1 MKPFRIL
8 LLLASLSV
16 SRFAS
21 GQVTTYHYNNSR
33 TGVTTGETVLTT
45 SNVNTASFGKLFSMY
60 VDAEIYAQPLYVPT
74 VTIPQQGVHN
84 VLYVATENNSVYAFD
99 ANYGKPLWQVNLGPP
114 MLYTTCC
121 TAGGT
126 TRDMFPQIGIT
137 STPVIDPVAG
147 ILYVVAESYENG
159 VTFFRLHALNV
170 GTGQDVL
177 TPAVIQGS
185 VPGSS
190 SDSSN
195 GTLTFSP
202 ISQWQR
208 PALLLVNGNIY
219 VGFGSHQ
226 DTEPYHG
233 WLFAYSATTL
243 QQTGILCF
251 APGGQGNGL
260 WQGGVGLSADTTGN
274 IYIETGNGPF
284 DINTGGT
291 DYGDSILKI
300 GTSSSGL
307 TVLDY
312 FSPSTQLSD
321 NLNDW
326 DLGSSGPLLIPGTS
340 LGVAGGKDGMLYVFS
355 TGNLGGYH
363 SVDQIYQEW
372 QATFDCCSPPG
383 GFWGG
388 NYIFYNSTLY
398 AFGERDWLKTF
409 AFNGSQF
416 TTTTSSQSPFQVP
429 AEGISN
435 DPAMSI
441 SASGFLAGTGI
452 VWTAFSSDG
461 IADGSIQPGVFY
473 AFDASNVSSVL
484 WSSNQ
489 NSSRDYSGSW
499 AKWCPPIVVN
509 GKVYLASFDNLL
521 NVYGLLNAGW
531 QITATAG
538 TPQSATVNTA
548 FATALQASVKDANGN
563 PVSGVTVTFTAPA
576 TGASAAFGGAGT
588 ATAVTNGSGIATAP
602 VLTANGTAGSYA
614 VTASAAGVSGTAS
627 YSLTNVAGTGGGGGW
642 AINNSS
648 QSSAA
653 GNPGGTTY
661 SASPF
666 ANPLHNPS
674 IILVGVLNI
683 PNNPITVSDTAGNTY
698 SDAGSG
704 LTGGYSNRFYIQV
717 FCAYNTS
724 SISSNVVKMTSTSFN
739 YPRLLAVEITGA
751 PSSSTS
757 CANAID
763 AVKANANATSSVGS
777 NNVTTT
783 AVTTTAN
790 GDFIF
795 GWFGIQNGAPS
806 AGTSPNIFAALPSPA
821 NELGEY
827 FVQTSGGSIA
837 ATATDNASSDPYA
850 ALFVALRGLAGNAT
864 SITATAGTPQS
875 ATVNTAFA
883 TALQASVK
891 DANGNPVSGV
901 TVTFTAPA
909 TGASAAFGGA
919 GTATAV
925 TNGSGIATAPVLTA
939 NGTAGS
945 YAVTASAAGVSGTAS
960 YSLTNVAGTG
970 GGGGWAINNSSQ
982 SSAAGN
988 PGGTTYSAS
997 PFANPLHNPSI
1008 ILVGV
1013 LNIPNNPITVS
1024 DTAGNTYSDAGSGLT
1039 GGYSNR
1045 FYIQVFCAYNT
1056 SSISSNVVKMTSTS
1070 FNYPRLLAV
1079 EITGAPS
1086 SSTSCANAIDAVK
1099 ANANATSSVGSN
1111 NVTTTAVTT
1120 TANGDFIFG
1129 WFGIQNGAPSAGT
1142 SPNIFAALPSPANEL
1157 GEYFVQ
1163 TSGGS
1168 IAATA
1173 TDNASSDPYAALF
1186 VALRGL
1192 AGNATSITATA
1203 GTPQSA
1209 TVNTAFATALQA
1221 SVKDANGNPVSGVT
1235 VTFTAP
1241 ATGASAAFGGAG
1253 TATAVTNGSGIATA
1267 PVLTANGT
1275 AGSYAVTAS
1284 AAGAGTAASFN
1295 LTNLAGSATSITATA
1310 GTPQSA
1316 TVNTAFA
1323 TALQASVEDANGNP
1337 VSGVTVT
1344 FTAPATGAS
1353 AAFGGAGTATAV
1365 TNGSGIAT
1373 APVLTANGT
1382 AGSYAVTA
1390 SAAGVSGTAS
1400 YSLTNVAGTGGGG
1413 GWAINNSSQSSAA
1426 GNPGGTTYS
1435 ASPFA
1440 NPLHNP
1446 SIILVGVLNIPNNP
1460 ITVSDTA
1467 GNTYSDAGSGLTGG
1481 YSNRFYIQ
1489 VFCAYNTSSISSNVV
1504 KMTSTSFNYPRLLA
1518 VEITGA
1524 PSSSTSCANAIDA
1537 VKANANATSSVGSNN
1552 VTTTAVTTTA
1562 NGDFI
1567 FGWFGIQNGAP
1578 SAGTSPNI
1586 FAALPSPANEL
1597 GEYFVQTSG
1606 GSIAAT
1612 ATDNAS
1618 SDPYAAL
1625 FVALRG
1631 GN

>member
-1 MKPFRIL
+1 MF
-8 LLLASLSV
+8 
-16 SRFAS
+16 
-21 GQVTTYHYNNSR
+21 
-33 TGVTTGETVLTT
+33 
-45 SNVNTASFGKLFSMY
+45 

-84 VLYVATENNSVYAFD
+84 VLYLATENNSVYAFD
-99 ANYGKPLWQVNLGPP
+99 ANYGKLLWQVNLGPP

-121 TAGGT
+121 TGGGT
-126 TRDMFPQIGIT
+126 TRDLFPQIGIT
-137 STPVIDPVAG
+137 GTPVIDPVAG

-159 VTFFRLHALNV
+159 VTFFRLHALNIA
-170 GTGQDVL
+170 TGQDML

-260 WQGGVGLSADTTGN
+260 WQGGVGLSADSTGN
-274 IYIETGNGPF
+274 IYLETGNGPF

-291 DYGDSILKI
+291 DYGDSVVKI
-300 GTSSSGL
+300 GTSGNGL

-312 FSPSTQLSD
+312 FSPSTQQAD

-340 LGVAGGKDGMLYVFS
+340 LGVAGGKDGMLYIFN
-355 TGNLGGYH
+355 TGNLGGYN
-363 SVDQIYQEW
+363 SGGDQIYQEW
-372 QATFDCCSPPG
+372 QATFDCCSLPG

-409 AFNGSQF
+409 TFNGSQF
-416 TTTTSSQSPFQVP
+416 ATTTSSQSPFQVP
-429 AEGISN
+429 AQGISN

-441 SASGFLAGTGI
+441 SANGVLAGTGI

-461 IADGSIQPGVFY
+461 IANGSLQPGVFY

-531 QITATAG
+531 QIAVTAG
-538 TPQSATVNTA
+538 TPQSATVSTA

-576 TGASAAFGGAGT
+576 TGASATFGGAAT

-614 VTASAAGVSGTAS
+614 VTASAAGVSATAS

-648 QSSAA
+648 QRSTT

-704 LTGGYSNRFYIQV
+704 VIGGDSNHFYIQV

-724 SISSNVVKMTSTSFN
+724 SISSNVVKMTSASFN
-739 YPRLLAVEITGA
+739 FPRLLAVEITGA

-763 AVKANANATSSVGS
+763 AVKANANATSTVGS

-783 AVTTTAN
+783 AATTAVN

-795 GWFGIQNGAPS
+795 GWFGIQNGVPS
-806 AGTSPNIFAALPSPA
+806 AGTSPNIFTALPSPS
-821 NELGEY
+821 NEWGEY

-837 ATATDNASSDPYA
+837 ATATDNTSSDTYA
-850 ALFVALRGLAGNAT
+850 ALFVALKGVAGNAT

-875 ATVNTAFA
+875 ATVSTAFA

-919 GTATAV
+919 ATATAV

-945 YAVTASAAGVSGTAS
+945 YAVTASATGVGTAAS
-960 YSLTNVAGTG
+960 FNLTN
-970 GGGGWAINNSSQ
+970 
-982 SSAAGN
+982 
-988 PGGTTYSAS
+988 
-997 PFANPLHNPSI
+997 
-1008 ILVGV
+1008 
-1013 LNIPNNPITVS
+1013 
-1024 DTAGNTYSDAGSGLT
+1024 
-1039 GGYSNR
+1039 
-1045 FYIQVFCAYNT
+1045 
-1056 SSISSNVVKMTSTS
+1056 
-1070 FNYPRLLAV
+1070 
-1079 EITGAPS
+1079 
-1086 SSTSCANAIDAVK
+1086 
-1099 ANANATSSVGSN
+1099 
-1111 NVTTTAVTT
+1111 
-1120 TANGDFIFG
+1120 
-1129 WFGIQNGAPSAGT
+1129 
-1142 SPNIFAALPSPANEL
+1142 
-1157 GEYFVQ
+1157 
-1163 TSGGS
+1163 
-1168 IAATA
+1168 
-1173 TDNASSDPYAALF
+1173 
-1186 VALRGL
+1186 L

-1209 TVNTAFATALQA
+1209 TVSTAFATALQA

-1241 ATGASAAFGGAG
+1241 ATGASAAFGGA
-1253 TATAVTNGSGIATA
+1253 A
-1267 PVLTANGT
+1267 
-1275 AGSYAVTAS
+1275 
-1284 AAGAGTAASFN
+1284 
-1295 LTNLAGSATSITATA
+1295 
-1310 GTPQSA
+1310 
-1316 TVNTAFA
+1316 
-1323 TALQASVEDANGNP
+1323 
-1337 VSGVTVT
+1337 
-1344 FTAPATGAS
+1344 
-1353 AAFGGAGTATAV
+1353 TATAV

-1390 SAAGVSGTAS
+1390 SAAGVSATAS

-1413 GWAINNSSQSSAA
+1413 GWAINNSSQRSTT

-1446 SIILVGVLNIPNNP
+1446 SIILVGVLNVSNNP

-1467 GNTYSDAGSGLTGG
+1467 GNTYSDAGSGVIGG
-1481 YSNRFYIQ
+1481 DSNHFYIQ
-1489 VFCAYNTSSISSNVV
+1489 VFCAHNTSSISSNVV
-1504 KMTSTSFNYPRLLA
+1504 TMTSASFNFPRLLAVEITGAPSSSISCANAIDAVKANANATSTVGSNNVTTTAATTTVNGDFIFGWFGIQNGVPSAGTSPNIFTALPSPSNEWGEYFVQTSGGSIAATATDNTSSDTYAALFVALKGVVGNATSITATAGTPQSATVSTAFATALQASVKDANGNPVSGVTVTFTAPATGASATFGGAATATAVTNGSGIATAPVLTANGTAGSYAVTASAAGVSATASYSLTNVAGTGGGGGWAINNSSQRSTTGNPGGTTYSASPFANPLHNPSIILVGVLNVSNNPITVSDTAGNTYSDAGSGVIGGDSNHFYIQVFCAHNTSSISSNVVTMTSASFNFPRLLA

-1537 VKANANATSSVGSNN
+1537 VKANANATSTVGSNN
-1552 VTTTAVTTTA
+1552 VTTTAATTA
-1562 NGDFI
+1562 VNGDFI

-1586 FAALPSPANEL
+1586 FTALPSPSNEW

-1612 ATDNAS
+1612 ATDNTS
-1618 SDPYAAL
+1618 SDTYAAL
-1625 FVALRG
+1625 FVALKG